1 MILAATRDAARLF
14 LELGTVTIVLAVG
27 TRLAARTGFSSIP
40 LYLVVGI
47 VLGALAPPTL
57 DDALVATLSEVGI
70 VLLLFTLGLEYSAEA
85 TAENHLHAG
94 RLGRQRRRVRSG
106 DIPDIGRSHVDS
118 MVIEAD
124 DTRRSR
130 VLSAARVTFPHAGPG
145 ER

>member
-1 MILAATRDAARLF
+1 
-14 LELGTVTIVLAVG
+14 
-27 TRLAARTGFSSIP
+27 
-40 LYLVVGI
+40 
-47 VLGALAPPTL
+47 
-57 DDALVATLSEVGI
+57 VGI

-94 RLGRQRRRVRSG
+94 RLGGQRRRVSG